1 MRKRILLVL
10 VLVTALM
17 LTGGCKLIERDMTVV
32 NNRVVLSFDGVS
44 YTRGQIDALT
54 EEELTLT
61 EMSYAAYGMA
71 FDRTDKANIEE
82 ARNIIISDLT
92 RQMVVNAKA
101 EELGCALTEEDMA
114 ALQTEAE
121 TVFGENLTFFRDN
134 FFAGQD
140 VADEVVAA
148 EMALYGYPAS
158 VEETLEVLIS
168 EKQEEKLMA
177 VVAADVTVTDE
188 ELRSAYDSN
197 VAMQQED
204 YDTYPAM
211 YESALLYGSPVYY
224 HPEGMRYVKHIFIP
238 FTEED
243 AAAIAEVTDQIAN
256 ADETTD
262 VDALNG
268 QVDTLRIA
276 AISNIQTTLD
286 EVKTKLDAGE
296 DFDSLIA
303 AYSADTDSLEE
314 PAKTNGILMY
324 ESSMTQ
330 WGTTFRDSAMALAA
344 PGDIS
349 LPVIT
354 DSGVHYILFVS
365 EVTSGPVPFEDVK
378 DALRDETLYNKQLQ
392 VYEAEVTRWID
403 EADITVNR
411 DALK

>member
-10 VLVTALM
+10 VLIAALL

-54 EEELTLT
+54 EEELTLS
-61 EMSYAAYGMA
+61 EMNYASYGMA
-71 FDRTDKANIEE
+71 FDRTDKANIKE
-82 ARNIIISDLT
+82 AQDIIISDLT
-92 RQMVVNAKA
+92 RRMVVDSKA
-101 EELGCALTEEDMA
+101 NELGCTLTEEDLA
-114 ALQTEAE
+114 ALKTEAE
-121 TVFGENLTFFRDN
+121 TIFGENLTFFREN

-140 VADEVVAA
+140 VSDEVVAA
-148 EMALYGYPAS
+148 EMALYGYPS
-158 VEETLEVLIS
+158 TVEEMLEMLIP
-168 EKQEEKLMA
+168 EEQEEKLMA
-177 VVAADVTVTDE
+177 LVAGDVTVTDE
-188 ELRSAYDSN
+188 ELQAAYDTN

-243 AAAIAEVTDQIAN
+243 AAAIAEVTEQILYPTE
-256 ADETTD
+256 DTD
-262 VDALNG
+262 VDALND

-276 AISNIQTTLD
+276 AVSNIQTTLD
-286 EVKTKLDAGE
+286 EVQNKLDAGE

-303 AYSADTDSLEE
+303 AYSADASSLEE
-314 PAKTNGILMY
+314 PAKTSGILMY

-330 WGTTFRDSAMALAA
+330 WGNTFRDSAMALAA

-365 EVTSGPVPFEDVK
+365 EVTPGPVPFEDVK
-378 DALRDETLYNKQLQ
+378 DALRDETLYTKQMQ
-392 VYEAEVTRWID
+392 VYEVQLAQWID
-403 EADITVNR
+403 EADVTVNR

>member
-365 EVTSGPVPFEDVK
+365 EVTPGPVPFEDVK

>member
-92 RQMVVNAKA
+92 RQMVVNAKV

-121 TVFGENLTFFRDN
+121 TVFGENLTFFREN

-188 ELRSAYDSN
+188 EVQAAYDTN
-197 VAMQQED
+197 VATQQED
-204 YDTYPAM
+204 YETYPSL
-211 YESALLYGSPVYY
+211 YESDLLYGSTVYY

-365 EVTSGPVPFEDVK
+365 EVTPGPVPFEDVK

>member
-32 NNRVVLSFDGVS
+32 NNRVVLSFDGVN

-158 VEETLEVLIS
+158 LEETLEVLIS

-204 YDTYPAM
+204 YDTNPAM

-365 EVTSGPVPFEDVK
+365 EVTPGPVPFEDVK
-378 DALRDETLYNKQLQ
+378 DALRDETLYNKQMQ
-392 VYEAEVTRWID
+392 VFEAEVTRWID